1 MEMLAILMRFFG
13 STVVMVTIK
22 LSVCFNMPYF
32 VRLRFNSS
40 SYEANQLKF
49 SDVVSN
55 LMWIFLL
62 EANLKCFWHDF

>member
-22 LSVCFNMPYF
+22 LSVCFNMPCF

-40 SYEANQLKF
+40 SHEANQLKF

-55 LMWIFLL
+55 LMCIFLL